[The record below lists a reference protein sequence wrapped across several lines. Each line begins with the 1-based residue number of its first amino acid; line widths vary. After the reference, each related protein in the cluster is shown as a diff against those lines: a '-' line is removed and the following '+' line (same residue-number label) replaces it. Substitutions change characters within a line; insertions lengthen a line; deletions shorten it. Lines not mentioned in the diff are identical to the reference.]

1 MGAVSRYLEDVYD
14 GGEVAL
20 VPEHEAAEAGEAG
33 QEQGAGHH
41 PLASVRSETAEVS
54 TSDTLLT
61 PPSTAASE
69 GSDFCKHPH
78 FA

>member
-20 VPEHEAAEAGEAG
+20 VPEHEAGEAG

-61 PPSTAASE
+61 SPSTAVSE
-69 GSDFCKHPH
+69 GSHFCKHPH